1 MNLKLRLEKLADS
14 RSWVRLH
21 FADGTTVIGRVLRIG
36 HDYIELE
43 SYGDTDR
50 PNSRDYS
57 KHLIPMNLVKMLTI
71 ESPQFAEAER
81 RRLDYLAKSE
91 CAEREEF
98 PELEG

>member
-50 PNSRDYS
+50 PHSRDYS

-81 RRLDYLAKSE
+81 RRLDYLANSE
-91 CAEREEF
+91 SADREEF

>member
-1 MNLKLRLEKLADS
+1 MNLKLRLEKLADA

-21 FADGTTVIGRVLRIG
+21 FADGTTVIGRILRIG

-50 PNSRDYS
+50 PYSRDYS
-57 KHLIPMNLVKMLTI
+57 KHLVPMSLVKMLTI

-81 RRLDYLAKSE
+81 RRLDYLANSPS
-91 CAEREEF
+91 ADREEL